1 MEETALVTNDRWMRE
16 GGQLDAADREILR
29 EAS

>member
-1 MEETALVTNDRWMRE
+1 VTNDRWMRE